1 MTNTTKIISLTLEDI
16 ISLIKER
23 NVEKDNIVI
32 SSNSSFLSVLNML
45 EKEIIKIMNYAKSSN
60 HS

>member
-1 MTNTTKIISLTLEDI
+1 MKNTTKLINLTLEDI
-16 ISLIKER
+16 MSLIKER

-45 EKEIIKIMNYAKSSN
+45 EKEMIKIMTYAKSSN
-60 HS
+60 T